1 MYLLGE
7 RSRHSRLRRHTQCED
22 TRVGSPSVRL
32 PVGCENWTNCTKLA
46 KLPPSSPHIRER
58 DDAETVGLGEL
69 GASEAQKPHHVR
81 NFSRTHP
88 PNCGGGGTT
97 ALCRGGGGPAR
108 VVPAVTLIRGRL
120 EL

>member
-1 MYLLGE
+1 M
-7 RSRHSRLRRHTQCED
+7 
-22 TRVGSPSVRL
+22 GSPSVRL
-32 PVGCENWTNCTKLA
+32 PVAAVGCENWTNCTKLA

-108 VVPAVTLIRGRL
+108 VVPTVTLIRGRL